1 MAQWIPIIPYILE
14 ADAQERCM
22 IQRKELDSSYPAHG
36 HDYLEIEL
44 FLAGHGR
51 QWVNNTLV
59 PFEAGSLFLLSPS
72 DFPRVE
78 VDAPSKVVT
87 IHLLPDRIAPLGL
100 PDIQAAY
107 ALRLPAEKQE
117 RFTSVLSALADSTS
131 EAYHEQELT
140 LVATQL
146 IIELLRHGDC
156 YPLSQP
162 GRRLQHAL
170 KYIQEHHTDPSL
182 RLHDVA
188 RECGLSPTHF
198 SKVFA
203 ETVGCHFTDYL
214 AAYRLQHACVLL
226 KSTDE
231 SITGIAYDVG
241 FASVANFFR
250 CFKKVNGCT
259 PSAFR
264 NVT

>member
-1 MAQWIPIIPYILE
+1 MAQWIPIIPFTLE
-14 ADAQERCM
+14 ADTQERCM

-72 DFPRVE
+72 DYHRVE
-78 VDAPSKVVT
+78 VDAPSEVVT
-87 IHLLPDRIAPLGL
+87 IHLLPDSIMPLGL

-107 ALRLPAEKQE
+107 ALRLPTERQE
-117 RFTSVLSALADSTS
+117 RFRHMLSDLVDATS

-140 LVATQL
+140 LVAAQL

-170 KYIQEHHTDPSL
+170 KYIQEHHTNPSL

-188 RECGLSPTHF
+188 RECGLSPAHF
-198 SKVFA
+198 SKVFS

-214 AAYRLQHACVLL
+214 TAYRLQHACVLL

-250 CFKKVNGCT
+250 CFRQMFDCT
-259 PSAFR
+259 PLLYR
-264 NVT
+264 KR